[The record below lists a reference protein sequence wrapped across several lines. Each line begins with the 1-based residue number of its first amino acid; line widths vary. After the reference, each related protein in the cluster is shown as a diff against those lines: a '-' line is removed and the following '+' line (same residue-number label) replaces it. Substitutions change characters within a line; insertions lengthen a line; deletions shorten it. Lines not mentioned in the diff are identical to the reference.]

1 MMPSILQLDIQQLIS
16 QALSFLL
23 LLWLLRRFAWRP
35 LLNILDQRRA
45 HIEEELRQAAQRKA
59 ELARLQDEYTQRL
72 AAIEE
77 EARSKIQ
84 QAILEGKRVAMDIQ
98 EQARAQGHAII
109 TKSKETI
116 ALELATARIS
126 LRDQVAEMTVEAV
139 ERMLRRTLD
148 EKTHR
153 HLIDEV
159 LDELE
164 REHARP

>member
-1 MMPSILQLDIQQLIS
+1 MMPSILQLDVQQIIS

-23 LLWLLRRFAWRP
+23 LLFVLRRFAWRP
-35 LLNILDQRRA
+35 LLNVLDQRRA
-45 HIEEELRQAAQRKA
+45 HIEEALREAAQQKA

-84 QAILEGKRVAMDIQ
+84 QAILEGKRVAMELQ
-98 EQARAQGHAII
+98 EQARAQGQAII

-116 ALELATARIS
+116 ALELAKARIT
-126 LRDQVAEMTVEAV
+126 LRDQVAEMTVAAV

-148 EKTHR
+148 EPTRR
-153 HLIDEV
+153 HLIDVALE
-159 LDELE
+159 DLE
-164 REHARP
+164 REPTRA